1 LDTIEKAA
9 IIKCGSQYIGSIG
22 IASTTKWEELDNLI
36 ENTFMDYFQHAMT
49 KNCIVYYLV
58 GSEKAKRVVLE
69 PYKTKPELLPFG
81 YLVDNNLIVVVIDES
96 RI

>member
-36 ENTFMDYFQHAMT
+36 ENTFM
-49 KNCIVYYLV
+49 V